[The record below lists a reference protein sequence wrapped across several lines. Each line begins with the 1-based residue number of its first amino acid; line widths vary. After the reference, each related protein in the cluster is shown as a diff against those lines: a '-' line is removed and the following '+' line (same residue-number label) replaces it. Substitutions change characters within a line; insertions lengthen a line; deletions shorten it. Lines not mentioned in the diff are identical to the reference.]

1 MVTQKIDS
9 VTFISTSS
17 CPGVFYCIQATFVSS
32 LEYILK
38 LARHKSWW
46 IQSEKIGNP
55 VVIPMRAN
63 FLCAKKH
70 ISPMCPVKRLVR
82 LQLVL
87 LNYTISQWM
96 MSKQTIRSYHFKTV
110 ETYYDQGQQ
119 SWALATTVATIWHCF
134 KGQHNV
140 TQLQFY
146 SSCETTVF
154 SVVILIMHM

>member
-1 MVTQKIDS
+1 MNFYIFMSWSILLHSSHVCFVIRIHFKTGKAQKL
-9 VTFISTSS
+9 V
-17 CPGVFYCIQATFVSS
+17 YQ
-32 LEYILK
+32 K
-38 LARHKSWW
+38 RKN
-46 IQSEKIGNP
+46 GNP
-55 VVIPMRAN
+55 VVIPKRAN